1 MKKSLLE
8 TNPHLKD
15 PAKRAIAQTRNIE
28 TSSAVEGI
36 WVKRDAKSGQFI
48 SVRRGAPP
56 MKPVKKSR

>member
-15 PAKRAIAQTRNIE
+15 PAKRMIAQARNIE

-36 WVKRDAKSGQFI
+36 WVKRDANSGQFC
-48 SVRRGAPP
+48 SVRKEKTP
-56 MKPVKKSR
+56 MKSAKKSR

>member
-15 PAKRAIAQTRNIE
+15 PAKRIIGQTRNIE

-36 WVKRDAKSGQFI
+36 WVKRDAKSGQFT
-48 SVRRGAPP
+48 SVKKDSTP
-56 MKPVKKSR
+56 MKSVKKSL